1 MAQGNTGYIDIGD
14 STYSPSRLK
23 LRIHYSETY
32 DVSTNKS
39 VVSITKI
46 QALSVSPYSWY
57 GVTYYPSGTISIG
70 GVTAIT
76 MDSTKSTHA
85 VSIQKFDT
93 WYDFSGALGSVTV
106 DHNSDGTKTVAISAA
121 VRYYTKSG
129 GAGNGANLTGSQNV
143 ALTTIA
149 RSSVPTASAASAA
162 MGSSLTIYTNRK
174 AAFTHTLRC
183 IFGGAETTIAT
194 GVGDSYTWSIPY
206 DLAKKIPALTEAN
219 AAIYCDTYNGS
230 TKVGTESVSVKLTVP
245 DNATT
250 KPTLNPTAQPTG
262 TLPAAFAG
270 KYVQGK
276 TGVQVTFNAA
286 SVYSTIAKCTMTIG
300 STAYT
305 GNPATSGVLT
315 VSGGVSVVCTV
326 TDARGYS
333 SSKTISIS
341 VLEYSIPRV
350 TGASCTR
357 CNSGGTPDS
366 GGAWVKLKF
375 TKVFS
380 SVGGA
385 NTCSVARQH
394 KTEGGSYGA
403 ETAIT
408 ANNTFEQNISGIT
421 TDPEKAYQVRL
432 ILRDTM
438 GETVY
443 VVFDIPS
450 QFHTIHLKAGGKG
463 IAFGKKATLDAFEC
477 AMSAMFDKTIR
488 GVGPAASYMKIARM
502 IPNTEIG
509 TTSSPHYYKSWLKK
523 MCAEN
528 PGYQGV
534 FTFIGQAQPNTYE
547 FVICT
552 LYGTATNAEGL
563 PSFCGGFTINAT
575 TGATARFGTAGYVY
589 QYNGTTY

>member
-1 MAQGNTGYIDIGD
+1 MAQGVTGYIDIGD

-23 LRIHYSETY
+23 LRIHYSESY

-46 QALSVSPYSWY
+46 QAMSVSPYSWY
-57 GVTYYPSGTISIG
+57 GVTYYPGGTISIG

-129 GAGNGANLTGSQNV
+129 GAGSGANLTGSQNV

-149 RSSVPTASAASAA
+149 RASVPTVSAASAA

-206 DLAKKIPALTEAN
+206 DLANKIPALPEDN
-219 AAIYCDTYNGS
+219 AVIYCDTYNGS
-230 TKVGTESVSVKLTVP
+230 TNVGTESVSVKLTVP

-276 TGVQVTFNAA
+276 TGVQVSFGAA

-300 STAYT
+300 STTYP
-305 GNPATSGVLT
+305 GNPATCDLLT
-315 VSGGVSVVCTV
+315 VSGDVSIVCTV

-350 TGASCTR
+350 TNASCTR
-357 CNSGGTPDS
+357 CNSAGTPDS
-366 GGAWVKLKF
+366 GGAYVHLKF

-380 SVGGA
+380 SVGGV

-394 KTEGGSYGA
+394 KPDGGSYGA
-403 ETAIT
+403 ETDLT
-408 ANNTFEQNISGIT
+408 AENSFEQNIPGIA
-421 TDPEKAYQVRL
+421 TDPDKAYQVRL
-432 ILRDTM
+432 ILRDAM

-443 VVFDIPS
+443 VVFDLPS

-463 IAFGKKATLDAFEC
+463 IAFGKKATEDKFVC
-477 AMSAMFDKTIR
+477 AMDAEFQGDVKFKIPPASIIFAKNLAGGSGTWAGESIQIDPSTRGAFLVTASCTSGGVLCAIIVMTYQKPQVVTLSASSECDVEVSDSGLLT
-488 GVGPAASYMKIARM
+488 MKSKWWSTWNVIKL
-502 IPNTEIG
+502 
-509 TTSSPHYYKSWLKK
+509 TS
-523 MCAEN
+523 
-528 PGYQGV
+528 
-534 FTFIGQAQPNTYE
+534 
-547 FVICT
+547 
-552 LYGTATNAEGL
+552 
-563 PSFCGGFTINAT
+563 
-575 TGATARFGTAGYVY
+575 
-589 QYNGTTY
+589 